1 MCSRPLALPLM
12 LWLGRFWVDRPVIAV
27 LFDAEDKNMPLG
39 SKIFVALWQNY
50 DEVVDSG
57 MIMPFSALAR
67 ETWVTRNLG
76 LPAFRGGNAL
86 LK

>member
-1 MCSRPLALPLM
+1 MP
-12 LWLGRFWVDRPVIAV
+12 WLRLFWAARPVIAE
-27 LFDAEDKNMPLG
+27 LFDADDKNMPLR

-57 MIMPFSALAR
+57 MIMTFSALAR